1 MQHPVVIIGAGPI
14 GLAAAAHA
22 QSRGLE
28 TVLLEAGPTAGAA
41 IREWGH
47 VRLFSSWSELTDAAA
62 TALLDGAGWQA
73 PAAETYP
80 TGADWVDGY
89 LQPLAD
95 ALAATP
101 EVDVRYGHRVVGVTR
116 SGRDRL
122 VDSGRDTEPLVLQV
136 RTSDGVERITASAV
150 VDASGTWGGPNPLGG
165 DGLHAL
171 GEVEHAD
178 RISYRIPDVR
188 SEAGRARY
196 AGKHVVV
203 AGTGASAQNVLVELA
218 TLGEDAP
225 DTRVT
230 WLVRRPTVGN
240 AFGGGD
246 NDQLEARGELGK
258 SARRAAESRVVTPLT
273 SFRASIVEA
282 QPDGRLRVIDFGGQ
296 VVTDVDEIVA
306 VTGFRPELAHLNEIR
321 LDLDP
326 VLQAPRELAPMIDPN
341 IHSCGSVEPHG
352 AKVLAQPEPGFYLVG
367 MKSYGRAPSFLTL
380 TGCEQARSVIAAIAG
395 DHEAADRVELVLPET
410 GVCGGSGVFDESEG
424 GGCCAPATPELLTI
438 GHVGSR
444 VAR

>member
-22 QSRGLE
+22 QSRGLD
-28 TVLLEAGPTAGAA
+28 TIVLEAGSTAGAA

-47 VRLFSSWSELTDAAA
+47 VRLFSPWSELTDAVA
-62 TALLDGAGWQA
+62 TALLDGTGWEP
-73 PAAETYP
+73 PAARAYP
-80 TGADWVDGY
+80 TGAEWVDGY

-95 ALAATP
+95 ALDKTA
-101 EVDVRYGHRVVGVTR
+101 EVDVRYDHRVVGVTR
-116 SGRDRL
+116 RGRDRL
-122 VDSGRDTEPLVLQV
+122 VDAGRDTEPLVLQV
-136 RTSDGVERITASAV
+136 RTSHGVDRIAASAV

-165 DGLHAL
+165 DGLPAL
-171 GEVEHAD
+171 GELEHAD
-178 RISYRIPDVR
+178 RISYRIPDFR
-188 SEAGRARY
+188 SDAGRTRY

-218 TLGEDAP
+218 RLADASP
-225 DTRVT
+225 GTRVT

-258 SARRAAESRVVTPLT
+258 SAQRAAEGGAVTART
-273 SFRASIVEA
+273 SFRAGSLEQ
-282 QPDGRLRVIDFGGQ
+282 QPDGRLTVVDLDGQ
-296 VVTDVDEIVA
+296 SVSDVDEIIA
-306 VTGFRPELAHLNEIR
+306 VTGFRPELDHLSEIR

-326 VLQAPRELAPMIDPN
+326 VLQAARILAPMIDPN

-352 AKVLAQPEPGFYLVG
+352 AKELAQPEPGFYLVG

-380 TGCEQARSVIAAIAG
+380 TGCEQARSVIAEIAG
-395 DHEAADRVELVLPET
+395 DHEAADRVELVLPDT
-410 GVCGGSGVFDESEG
+410 GVCGGSGSFDESEG
-424 GGCCAPATPELLTI
+424 GGCCAPALPELITI
-438 GHVGSR
+438 GHVGSN
-444 VAR
+444 A